1 MDERSADAPAE
12 LDYRGSVVAA
22 PTPRL
27 SEVAP
32 LMFLVEGRGYGALL
46 LEAVAGVAPELDPRV
61 ALGPE
66 ASTRA
71 ALLTHGCW
79 EEAVPGFDDIDPEQM
94 LASPAI
100 GERLA
105 EVMDDWA
112 PLDPT
117 AAQGPLLVVQ
127 GEADTSVLPPFTAEL
142 VDELC
147 SNGTDVDHRT
157 YPDAGHDAVL
167 AEAADDVAA
176 WLAARFAGEPAID
189 RCGTG

>member
-1 MDERSADAPAE
+1 
-12 LDYRGSVVAA
+12 
-22 PTPRL
+22 
-27 SEVAP
+27 
-32 LMFLVEGRGYGALL
+32 MFLVEGRGYGALL

-94 LASPAI
+94 LAGPAI

-105 EVMDDWA
+105 EVMADWA

-127 GEADTSVLPPFTAEL
+127 GEADTSVLPPFTDEL
-142 VDELC
+142 VEELC

-157 YPDAGHDAVL
+157 YPGAGHDAVL
-167 AEAADDVAA
+167 AAAADDVAA
-176 WLAARFAGEPAID
+176 WLAARFAGQPPVD
-189 RCGTG
+189 RCGSG